1 MQQIMKRAALGILG
15 VVVTLAYWSFTGGG
29 SDAEV
34 RGIPSKVWEGG
45 SGTLTVEVEAST
57 PARFAIGFSKDGKE
71 ESLNAW
77 TPVSAGSHAWAIEVP
92 AGAGGY
98 IDLNAENPKVGDKLS
113 WKILL
118 NGETVEEQSETLDAP
133 LEQGYAFGLVSHYD
147 DYSTMTVEED

>member
-1 MQQIMKRAALGILG
+1 MKRAALGILG
-15 VVVTLAYWSFTGGG
+15 VVVTLAYWSFTGDGG
-29 SDAEV
+29 GTEL

-45 SGTLTVEVEAST
+45 GGTITVEIEATT
-57 PARFAIGFSKDGKE
+57 PARFAIGFSMEGKD

-77 TPVSAGSHAWAIEVP
+77 TPVTAGTHRWAIEVP

-98 IDLNAENPKVGDKLS
+98 IDLNAEAPKVGDKLS

-133 LEQGYAFGLVSHYD
+133 LAAGYAFGLVSHYD
-147 DYSTMTVEED
+147 DYSAMTVEEN